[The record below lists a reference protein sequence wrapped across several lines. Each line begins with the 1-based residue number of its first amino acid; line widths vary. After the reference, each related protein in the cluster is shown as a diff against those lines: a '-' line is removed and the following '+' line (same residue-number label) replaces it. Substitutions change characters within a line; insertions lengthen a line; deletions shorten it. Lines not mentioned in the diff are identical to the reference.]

1 MINGTYSILY
11 IKWEDEFLPIGCLTS
26 DSFSEGV
33 EMLDTTT
40 RDNAGWK
47 TSTPTT
53 QSYSINF
60 EGLIKQTLFVGQA
73 ETVLTYQNIKTLKR
87 NRTLIE
93 WKINSGVDIYVSS
106 GFAHITSLGN
116 SSNIDEFISFN
127 ATLEGYGTITEST
140 RRLNFLQSQL
150 QTEL

>member
-1 MINGTYSILY
+1 MIDGTYRVLSIKL
-11 IKWEDEFLPIGCLTS
+11 DGVFLPVGLLTS
-26 DSFSEGV
+26 NSFSESI

-40 RDNAGWK
+40 RDNGGYK

-53 QSYSINF
+53 QSYSIDF
-60 EGLIKQTLFVGQA
+60 EGLIKQTLFVGQT

-93 WKINSGVDIYVSS
+93 WKINSGADIYVSS
-106 GFAHITSLGN
+106 GFAHITSLGD

-127 ATLEGYGTITEST
+127 ATLEGYGAITETT
-140 RRLNFLQSQL
+140 RQLSFLQSQL
-150 QTEL
+150 QIEL

>member
-1 MINGTYSILY
+1 MIDGTYKVLSIKL
-11 IKWEDEFLPIGCLTS
+11 DGVFLSVGLLTS
-26 DSFSEGV
+26 NSFSENI

-40 RDNAGWK
+40 RDNGGYK

-53 QSYSINF
+53 QSYSIDF

-106 GFAHITSLGN
+106 GFAHITSLGD

-127 ATLEGYGTITEST
+127 ATLEGYGPITEST

>member
-1 MINGTYSILY
+1 MINGTYKVLSIKL
-11 IKWEDEFLPIGCLTS
+11 DGVFLSVGLLTS
-26 DSFSEGV
+26 NSFSENI

-40 RDNAGWK
+40 RDNGGYK

-53 QSYSINF
+53 QSY
-60 EGLIKQTLFVGQA
+60 
-73 ETVLTYQNIKTLKR
+73 
-87 NRTLIE
+87 
-93 WKINSGVDIYVSS
+93 
-106 GFAHITSLGN
+106 FAYITNLGD

-127 ATLEGYGTITEST
+127 ATLEGYGPITEST

>member
-1 MINGTYSILY
+1 MINGTYKVLSIKL
-11 IKWEDEFLPIGCLTS
+11 DGVFLSVGLLTS
-26 DSFSEGV
+26 NSFSENI

-40 RDNAGWK
+40 RDNGGYK

-53 QSYSINF
+53 QSYSIDF

-106 GFAHITSLGN
+106 GFAYITNLGD

-127 ATLEGYGTITEST
+127 ATLEGYGPITEST